1 MHDLLPGISG
11 EEWERALV
19 IERARRRGKARISDD
34 PVNLIL
40 IFKNR
45 KDVPVLDDAE
55 EIKAWLTKTY
65 DMSASTRS
73 INEARRILEDQ
84 DRHRIVLKIIEQHDR
99 EPFPAEVNIP
109 EILMSDL
116 AWVTGAFRLKIV
128 ADALE
133 RLGYRRRRRGSLA
146 VWIREN

>member
-19 IERARRRGKARISDD
+19 IERARRRGKARISDY

-65 DMSASTRS
+65 DMSASARS

-84 DRHRIVLKIIEQHDR
+84 ERQRIVLKIIEQHDR
-99 EPFPAEVNIP
+99 APFPAEVNIP
-109 EILMSDL
+109 EILMTDL